1 MVATSTSIH
10 STAFTRS
17 LPSDPRL
24 ANGKWLRIPGPTVL
38 HPAVIETA
46 NRPMVPHRS
55 PEATELVDR
64 LAHNLKLVHATE
76 QTVLWWTGT
85 GSAGW
90 EASIVN
96 LTSPGDRIVVTVS
109 GDFGD
114 RYAKTAA
121 RLGLQVHRIDVE
133 WGTAVTP
140 DMLDETFR
148 EHGPFRAAF
157 ITHSETSTGLANPLK
172 ELAAVARSHG
182 ALVVVDAVSSA
193 AAMPVNVDAWDL
205 DWVLSGSQK
214 AWMCPPGLMI
224 SAVSERAMAAA
235 EESTFPRF
243 IWDVRTVAEAMAHHT
258 SPQTPALSLQ
268 YALDAAVTAM
278 LDEGL
283 EAMYARH
290 ARLGGH
296 MRDGLRTNGLRVLAD
311 PAYPSQ
317 AVTAFRLPE
326 GFVSS
331 QDFHDRLRDEY
342 GIEIAIGQGHL
353 AQSVLRVGH
362 MGYVDQPE
370 LDATIEAIADLAK
383 RPQG

>member
-1 MVATSTSIH
+1 MVATTAPSTS
-10 STAFTRS
+10 FTRT
-17 LPSDPRL
+17 LPTDPRL

-46 NRPMVPHRS
+46 HRPMVPHRS
-55 PEATELVDR
+55 PEAADLVDR
-64 LAHNLKLVHATE
+64 LSHNLKLVHGTE
-76 QTVLWWTGT
+76 QNVLWWTGT

-114 RYAKTAA
+114 RYAKTAT
-121 RLGLQVHRIDVE
+121 RLGLDVHRIDVE

-140 DMLDETFR
+140 DLLEQAF
-148 EHGPFRAAF
+148 EQHGPFRAAF

-172 ELAAVARSHG
+172 ELAAVARAHG

-193 AAMPVNVDAWDL
+193 AAMPVNVDEWDL

-243 IWDVRTVAEAMAHHT
+243 IWDVRTVAEATANHT
-258 SPQTPALSLQ
+258 SAQTPALSLQ
-268 YALDAAVTAM
+268 YGLDAAVSAM

-283 EAMYARH
+283 ETMYARH
-290 ARLGGH
+290 ARLGQH
-296 MRDGLRTNGLRVLAD
+296 VRDGLIAAGLRVLGD

-317 AVTAFRLPE
+317 SVTAFHLPA
-326 GFVSS
+326 GFETAQV
-331 QDFHDRLRDEY
+331 FHDRLRDEY
-342 GIEIAIGQGHL
+342 GIEIAVGQGHM
-353 AQSVLRVGH
+353 AQTVLRVGH
-362 MGYVDQPE
+362 MGYVEQPE
-370 LDATIEAIADLAK
+370 LDATLDAISALA
-383 RPQG
+383 RSAQG

>member
-1 MVATSTSIH
+1 MVATTSPSTS
-10 STAFTRS
+10 FTRT
-17 LPSDPRL
+17 LPTDPRL

-38 HPAVIETA
+38 HPAA
-46 NRPMVPHRS
+46 LAASQRAMVPHRS
-55 PEATELVDR
+55 PEAAELVDR

-76 QTVLWWTGT
+76 QSVLWWTGT

-121 RLGLQVHRIDVE
+121 RLGLDVHRIDVE
-133 WGTAVTP
+133 WGRAVTP
-140 DMLDETFR
+140 DLLEQAFDQ
-148 EHGPFRAAF
+148 HGPFRAAF

-193 AAMPVNVDAWDL
+193 AAMPVNVDEWDL

-243 IWDVRTVAEAMAHHT
+243 IWDVRTVAEATVNHT
-258 SPQTPALSLQ
+258 SAQTPALSLQ
-268 YALDAAVTAM
+268 YALDAAVGAM
-278 LDEGL
+278 LEEGL

-290 ARLGGH
+290 ARLGQH
-296 MRDGLRTNGLRVLAD
+296 VRDGLTANGLRVLAD

-317 AVTAFRLPE
+317 AVTAFHLPE
-326 GFVSS
+326 GFPNA
-331 QDFHDRLRDEY
+331 QAFHDRLRDEY
-342 GIEIAIGQGHL
+342 GVEIAIGQGHL
-353 AQSVLRVGH
+353 AQAVLRIGH
-362 MGYVDQPE
+362 MGYVEQPE

-383 RPQG
+383 TPQG

>member
-1 MVATSTSIH
+1 MVATSVPP
-10 STAFTRS
+10 TASFTRT
-17 LPSDPRL
+17 LPTDSRL

-38 HPAVIETA
+38 HPAVIEAST
-46 NRPMVPHRS
+46 RTMVPHRS
-55 PEATELVDR
+55 PEAAELVER
-64 LAHNLKLVHATE
+64 LSHNLKLVHVTE
-76 QTVLWWTGT
+76 QRVLWWTGT

-114 RYAKTAA
+114 RYAKTAS
-121 RLGLQVHRIDVE
+121 RLGLDVHRIDVE
-133 WGTAVTP
+133 WGQAVTP
-140 DMLDETFR
+140 DLLERAFQ
-148 EHGPFRAAF
+148 EYGPFRAAF

-224 SAVSERAMAAA
+224 SAVSDRAMAAA
-235 EESTFPRF
+235 EESRFPRF
-243 IWDVRTVAEAMAHHT
+243 IWDVRTVAEATANQT

-268 YALDAAVTAM
+268 YALDAAVQAM

-283 EAMYARH
+283 AAMYARH
-290 ARLGGH
+290 ERLGQFV
-296 MRDGLRTNGLRVLAD
+296 RDGLSANGIRVLAD
-311 PAYPSQ
+311 PAFPSQ
-317 AVTAFRLPE
+317 SVTAFHLPA
-326 GFVSS
+326 GFESAQV
-331 QDFHDRLRDEY
+331 FHDRLRDEY

-362 MGYVDQPE
+362 MGYVEQPE
-370 LDATIEAIADLAK
+370 LEATIEAIADLAK
-383 RPQG
+383 SS

>member
-1 MVATSTSIH
+1 MVATASST
-10 STAFTRS
+10 TFTRT
-17 LPSDPRL
+17 LPTDPRL
-24 ANGKWLRIPGPTVL
+24 AGGKWLRIPGPTVL
-38 HPAVIETA
+38 HPSALAASTRE
-46 NRPMVPHRS
+46 MVPHRS
-55 PEATELVDR
+55 PEAAELVAR
-64 LAHNLKLVHATE
+64 LSHNLKLVHGTE
-76 QTVLWWTGT
+76 QRVLWWTGT

-114 RYAKTAA
+114 RYATTAA
-121 RLGLQVHRIDVE
+121 RLGLDVHRVDVE
-133 WGTAVTP
+133 WGQAVTP
-140 DMLDETFR
+140 ELLDEAFR

-157 ITHSETSTGLANPLK
+157 ITHSETSTGVANPLR
-172 ELAAVARSHG
+172 ELAAVARAHG

-193 AAMPVNVDAWDL
+193 AAMSVKVDEWGL

-235 EESTFPRF
+235 EESRFPRF
-243 IWDVRTVAEAMAHHT
+243 IWDVRTVAAATANHT

-268 YALDAAVTAM
+268 YALDAAVNAM

-283 EAMYARH
+283 DALYARH
-290 ARLGGH
+290 VRLGQH
-296 MRDGLRTNGLRVLAD
+296 VRDGLIANGLKVLGD

-317 AVTAFRLPE
+317 SVTAFHLPE
-326 GFVSS
+326 GFASAT
-331 QDFHDRLRDEY
+331 DFHDRLRDEY

-353 AQSVLRVGH
+353 AQKVLRLGH
-362 MGYVDQPE
+362 MGYVAQPE
-370 LDATIEAIADLAK
+370 LDATLEAIADLAQK
-383 RPQG
+383 PLA

>member
-1 MVATSTSIH
+1 MVATSVPP
-10 STAFTRS
+10 TASFTRT
-17 LPSDPRL
+17 LPTDSRL

-38 HPAVIETA
+38 HPAVIEAST
-46 NRPMVPHRS
+46 RTMVPHRS
-55 PEATELVDR
+55 PEAAELVER
-64 LAHNLKLVHATE
+64 LSHNLKLVHATE
-76 QTVLWWTGT
+76 QRVLWWTGT

-114 RYAKTAA
+114 RYAKTAS
-121 RLGLQVHRIDVE
+121 RLGLDVHRIDVE
-133 WGTAVTP
+133 WGQAVTP
-140 DMLDETFR
+140 DLLEGAFQ

-224 SAVSERAMAAA
+224 SAVSDRAMAAA
-235 EESTFPRF
+235 GESRFPRF
-243 IWDVRTVAEAMAHHT
+243 IWDVRTVAEATANQT

-268 YALDAAVTAM
+268 YALDAAVQAM

-283 EAMYARH
+283 AAMYARH
-290 ARLGGH
+290 ERLGQFV
-296 MRDGLRTNGLRVLAD
+296 RDGLSANGIRVLAD
-311 PAYPSQ
+311 PAFPSQ
-317 AVTAFRLPE
+317 SVTAFHLPA
-326 GFVSS
+326 GFESAQV
-331 QDFHDRLRDEY
+331 FHDRLRDEY

-362 MGYVDQPE
+362 MGYVEQPE
-370 LDATIEAIADLAK
+370 LEATIEAIADLAK
-383 RPQG
+383 SS

>member
-1 MVATSTSIH
+1 MVATAPRTAST
-10 STAFTRS
+10 FTRTLS
-17 LPSDPRL
+17 PDPRM
-24 ANGKWLRIPGPTVL
+24 AGGKWLRIPGPTVL
-38 HPAVIETA
+38 HPAALEASTRV
-46 NRPMVPHRS
+46 MVPHRS
-55 PEATELVDR
+55 PEAAELVER
-64 LAHNLKLVHATE
+64 LSHNLKQIHETE
-76 QTVLWWTGT
+76 QRVLWWTGT

-114 RYAKTAA
+114 RYATTAA
-121 RLGLQVHRIDVE
+121 RLGLEVHRIDVE
-133 WGTAVTP
+133 WGQAVTP
-140 DMLDETFR
+140 DLLDRAFQ

-157 ITHSETSTGLANPLK
+157 ITHSETSTGVANPLK

-193 AAMPVNVDAWDL
+193 AAMPVKVDEWDL

-224 SAVSERAMAAA
+224 SAVSDRAMAAA

-243 IWDVRTVAEAMAHHT
+243 IWDVRTVAEATANRT

-268 YALDAAVTAM
+268 YALDAAVNAM

-283 EAMYARH
+283 EALYARH
-290 ARLGGH
+290 ERLGQH
-296 MRDGLRTNGLRVLAD
+296 VRNGLMANGLRVLGD

-317 AVTAFRLPE
+317 SVTAFYLPE
-326 GFVSS
+326 GFSS
-331 QDFHDRLRDEY
+331 STVFHDRLRDDY

-353 AQSVLRVGH
+353 AQKVLRVGH
-362 MGYVDQPE
+362 MGYVEQPE
-370 LDATIEAIADLAK
+370 LDATLEAIADLAK
-383 RPQG
+383 KPIG

>member
-1 MVATSTSIH
+1 MVATTESST
-10 STAFTRS
+10 FTRT
-17 LPSDPRL
+17 LPTDQRL

-38 HPAVIETA
+38 HPAAVA
-46 NRPMVPHRS
+46 AAQRDMVPHRS
-55 PEATELVDR
+55 PEAAALVDR
-64 LAHNLKLVHATE
+64 LSHNLKLVHATE
-76 QTVLWWTGT
+76 QRVLWWTGT

-121 RLGLQVHRIDVE
+121 RLGLEVHRIDVE
-133 WGTAVTP
+133 WGKAVTP
-140 DMLDETFR
+140 DLLEQAFT

-157 ITHSETSTGLANPLK
+157 ITHSETSTGLANPLQ
-172 ELAAVARSHG
+172 ELARVARTHG

-224 SAVSERAMAAA
+224 SAVSDRAMAAA
-235 EESTFPRF
+235 EESRFPRF
-243 IWDVRTVAEAMAHHT
+243 IWDVRTVAEATANQT

-268 YALDAAVTAM
+268 YALDAAVQAM
-278 LDEGL
+278 LEEGL
-283 EAMYARH
+283 DALYARH
-290 ARLGGH
+290 VRLGQH
-296 MRDGLRTNGLRVLAD
+296 VRDGLAENGLKVLGD

-317 AVTAFRLPE
+317 SVTAFHVPA
-326 GFVSS
+326 GFAGA
-331 QDFHDRLRDEY
+331 QEFHDRLRDEY
-342 GIEIAIGQGHL
+342 GVEIAIGQGHL
-353 AQSVLRVGH
+353 AQAVLRIGH
-362 MGYVDQPE
+362 MGYVEQPE
-370 LDATIEAIADLAK
+370 LDATLEAIADLAK
-383 RPQG
+383 SPKG

>member
-1 MVATSTSIH
+1 MAATTAPSTS
-10 STAFTRS
+10 FTRT
-17 LPSDPRL
+17 LPTDPRL

-38 HPAVIETA
+38 HPVAVA
-46 NRPMVPHRS
+46 AAQRDMVPHRS
-55 PEATELVDR
+55 PEAAELVDR
-64 LAHNLKLVHATE
+64 LSHNLKLVHATE
-76 QTVLWWTGT
+76 QRVLWWTGT

-121 RLGLQVHRIDVE
+121 RLGLDVHRIDVG
-133 WGTAVTP
+133 WGQAVTP
-140 DMLDETFR
+140 DRLEQAFA

-172 ELAAVARSHG
+172 ELAAVARAHG

-224 SAVSERAMAAA
+224 SAVSDRAMAAA
-235 EESTFPRF
+235 DESTFPRF
-243 IWDVRTVAEAMAHHT
+243 IWDVRTVAEATANHT
-258 SPQTPALSLQ
+258 SAQTPALSLQ
-268 YALDAAVTAM
+268 YALDAAVNAM
-278 LDEGL
+278 LEEGL
-283 EAMYARH
+283 DVMYARH
-290 ARLGGH
+290 ARLGQRV
-296 MRDGLRTNGLRVLAD
+296 RDSLAVNGLRVLAD

-317 AVTAFRLPE
+317 SVTAFHLPD
-326 GFVSS
+326 GFESS
-331 QDFHDRLRDEY
+331 QVFHDRLRDEY

-353 AQSVLRVGH
+353 AQSVLRIGH
-362 MGYVDQPE
+362 MGYVEQPE
-370 LDATIEAIADLAK
+370 LDATVEAIADLAK
-383 RPQG
+383 KPQG